1 MLQSQR
7 LKTKK
12 EHHLEEI
19 TACPECNGTSLAKD
33 TYRGEIVCRN
43 CGLVID
49 DDLLDYG
56 PDWRAFDAEQREKR
70 AHTGAPA
77 TPLLSDKGLTTTI
90 GWRDKDFY
98 GRTIPNKNRAQVF
111 RLRKWQKRI
120 RVGKN
125 TQRNLTQALGVLN
138 RISSS
143 MTLPRNVRET
153 AAVIYRKVLD
163 EDLIRGRSIQAVAAS
178 AVYAACR
185 QNGIPRSLDEI
196 AEASGIS
203 RKEIGRNYLFIS
215 RELKFKMQ
223 TPSPKDYI
231 SRFNSEL
238 KLSNQ
243 TLRKAIEI
251 TQLAEDKKILS
262 GRAPLGIAAAALYMA
277 SVLCGEH
284 KTQKEIADVA
294 SVTEVTIRNRYKEL
308 AEKLQI
314 EFVV

>member
-1 MLQSQR
+1 MIKREKMKQKLG
-7 LKTKK
+7 
-12 EHHLEEI
+12 HIIEEI
-19 TACPECNGTSLAKD
+19 TTCPECKSSSLSRD
-33 TYRGEIVCRN
+33 SYRGEIVCRN

-49 DDLLDYG
+49 DNLLDYG

-70 AHTGAPA
+70 AHTGAPT
-77 TPLLSDKGLTTTI
+77 TPLLPDKGLTTTI
-90 GWRDKDFY
+90 SWKDQDSY
-98 GRTIPNKNRAQVF
+98 GHTIPNKNRAQVF

-125 TQRNLTQALGVLN
+125 SQRNLTQALGVLN

-178 AVYAACR
+178 AIYAACR

-196 AEASGIS
+196 AEASAIS
-203 RKEIGRNYLFIS
+203 RKEIGRNYLFIA
-215 RELKFKMQ
+215 RELKLKMQ
-223 TPSPKDYI
+223 TPSPRDYI

-238 KLSNQ
+238 KLSMQ

-251 TQLAEDKKILS
+251 TQAAEDKKILS

-284 KTQKEIADVA
+284 KTQKQIADVA

-308 AEKLQI
+308 AEKLNI
-314 EFVV
+314 EFSV